1 MKRTTIIALALSISA
16 GSQAQRL
23 SIDSILCHVERNN
36 TALQALAKSNE
47 AEKMSLKSAN
57 NLRETTINYSPFYAD
72 GVGGVASSEF
82 IVSQEFDFP
91 TLYAARSKAARLESK
106 NLDMGYFALRNDI
119 LLEAQLLCIDM
130 LYLYD
135 VGEVLDSRRQM
146 AQNMQKHYETMCNE
160 GSATI
165 IELNK
170 VKLEHMKAKAEHE
183 QSNADY
189 EIALQAL
196 IALNGNNKIEVDP
209 FNQHFA
215 PLPDDNTILAEY
227 MANDAQLK
235 AASAQTDV
243 SAQQIKVSKQNGMP
257 KLSVGYRR
265 NTELSSA
272 RNGFLVG
279 AAIPIFTNRNKV
291 REAKMR
297 HESMQMELEDTRIQ
311 TEAALRSVLAEI
323 HHTETAM
330 KAYDKQLLETTKD
343 HLRTALRERQI
354 NVIDFY
360 REYTDVYEQELTL
373 LQLEKKYRSLV
384 ARVMKYRL

>member
-1 MKRTTIIALALSISA
+1 MKRTTIITLALMLSA

-23 SIDSILCHVERNN
+23 SIDSILSHVERNN
-36 TALQALAKSNE
+36 TALQALTKNNE
-47 AEKMSLKSAN
+47 AEKLSLKSAN

-72 GVGGVASSEF
+72 GVSGVASSEF

-91 TLYAARSKAARLESK
+91 TLYAARSKAAKLESK
-106 NLDMGYFALRNDI
+106 NLDMEYFALRNDI
-119 LLEAQLLCIDM
+119 LLEAQLLCIEM

-183 QSNADY
+183 QSHADY
-189 EIALQAL
+189 EVALQSL
-196 IALNGNNKIEVDP
+196 IALNGNKAIEVDP
-209 FNQHFA
+209 FNQHFS

-272 RNGFLVG
+272 RNGFLIG
-279 AAIPIFTNRNKV
+279 AAIPIFSNRNKV

-297 HESMQMELEDTRIQ
+297 HESMQMQLKDNRIQ
-311 TEAALRSVLAEI
+311 TETALRTVLAEI
-323 HHTETAM
+323 RHTEEAL
-330 KAYDKQLLETTKD
+330 KNYDKQLLKTAKTNII
-343 HLRTALRERQI
+343 TALREQQI
-354 NVIDFY
+354 NVIDYY
-360 REYTDVYEQELTL
+360 REYNDIYEQELTL
-373 LQLEKKYRSLV
+373 LQLVKNYRSLV
-384 ARVMKYRL
+384 ARVMRYRL

>member
-1 MKRTTIIALALSISA
+1 MLSA

-36 TALQALAKSNE
+36 TALQALAKNNE
-47 AEKMSLKSAN
+47 AEKLSLKSAN

-91 TLYAARSKAARLESK
+91 TLYAARSKAAKLESK
-106 NLDMGYFALRNDI
+106 NLDMEYFALRNDI

-135 VGEVLDSRRQM
+135 VCEVLDSRRQM
-146 AQNMQKHYETMCNE
+146 AQNMQKHYETMCKE

-183 QSNADY
+183 QSQADFAV
-189 EIALQAL
+189 ALQAL
-196 IALNGNNKIEVDP
+196 VALNGNKPIEVDP

-279 AAIPIFTNRNKV
+279 AAIPIFSNRNKV

-297 HESMQMELEDTRIQ
+297 HESMQLELEDNRIQ
-311 TEAALRSVLAEI
+311 TEAALRSILAEI
-323 HHTETAM
+323 HHTEKAM
-330 KAYDKQLLETTKD
+330 QNYDKELLETTKD

-373 LQLEKKYRSLV
+373 LQLEKKHRTLT
-384 ARVMKYRL
+384 AKVMRYRL